1 MKSLILL
8 LIASL
13 LLISCTSKKAV
24 KSEPKGKSTLIGI
37 IAMVNP
43 EQNYVLIHCEQMPA
57 ITAGTNL
64 TALSADG
71 KKTQLILTPERK
83 GHYLTADIKEGTPE
97 VSNLVLFSHGSLPNP
112 EAPVPA
118 VTPSMPNTG
127 RSPTMNMPTLPDI
140 PLSLLD
146 PALNQNRPANEVRPT
161 TTAPTEPQ
169 KLDDLEPVVNGDSPP
184 NLHAH

>member
-8 LIASL
+8 LIAPL
-13 LLISCTSKKAV
+13 LLISCASKKAV
-24 KSEPKGKSTLIGI
+24 QSEPKGKSTLIGI
-37 IAMVNP
+37 IEMVNP
-43 EQNYVLIHCEQMPA
+43 EQKYVLIHCEQMPA

-97 VSNLVLFSHGSLPNP
+97 VSNLVLLSHGSLPP
-112 EAPVPA
+112 QEAPAPA
-118 VTPSMPNTG
+118 VTPPISNTG

-146 PALNQNRPANEVRPT
+146 PALNPNRPASELRPT

-169 KLDDLEPVVNGDSPP
+169 KLDDLEPVVNGDSNP
-184 NLHAH
+184 